1 MKDIAASEVLGYLL
15 IAIQALQSCKYR
27 GMKYGFG
34 EFKKKG
40 VQVYLIIKLSL
51 GSIETDCVISETML

>member
-15 IAIQALQSCKYR
+15 IAIQALQSCKYW

-34 EFKKKG
+34 EFQKRG
-40 VQVYLIIKLSL
+40 VNKVLKL
-51 GSIETDCVISETML
+51 GI